1 MSTIIQEEWKMNENI
16 VRRNEL
22 LGQTIIKGLEKRNM
36 KGFYAADKDEA
47 RKIALSLIDEGA
59 SVTMGGC
66 MSAHEIGLIDALNEG
81 NYNYID
87 RDKLS
92 NRKEAAMAAFGA
104 DVFLSSANAMTQ
116 DGILVNIDGFGNR
129 VAATASG
136 PDKVIFIVSMNK
148 VCSDLDS
155 AIKRARNVA
164 APCNAQR
171 FEVNTPCKKVGH
183 CMDCTSPD
191 CICGQILITRFSMLK
206 DRIHVVLCGEDLG
219 F

>member
-1 MSTIIQEEWKMNENI
+1 MNEF
-16 VRRNEL
+16 VVKRNEL

-36 KGFYAADKDEA
+36 KGYYAADKDEA
-47 RKIALSLIDEGA
+47 CKIALSLIEEGA

-66 MSAHEIGLIDALNEG
+66 MSAMEIGLVDALKEG
-81 NYNYID
+81 NYNFID
-87 RDKLS
+87 RDTLPS
-92 NRKEAAMAAFGA
+92 RKEAAMAAFGA

-116 DGILVNIDGFGNR
+116 DGVLVNIDGFGNR
-129 VAATASG
+129 VAATAAG
-136 PDKVIFIVSMNK
+136 PEKVVYIVSMNK

-164 APCNAQR
+164 APCNTQR
-171 FEVNTPCKKVGH
+171 FEGNTPCKKVGH

-191 CICGQILITRFSMLK
+191 CICSMIMITRFSMVK
-206 DRIHVVLCGEDLG
+206 DRIFVVLCGEDLG